1 MAKYTSISEVIC
13 EVDNMN
19 IAVLGA
25 GSIGSLIAAKIC
37 QYGVDN
43 VLIHARGEHGSAMAI
58 NGIEVRGEESF
69 TVQDNSMLVSLD
81 EVGFYSGMQN
91 KVDFL
96 FITSKAND
104 VVPLMEKSLNL
115 LNENS
120 KVICLSN
127 GLGHVEKCMEF
138 FGPHRVFAASISHG
152 AWRPEPGVVN
162 WAGKGNISI
171 GQFGEGPGLSD
182 AEEIINLLSKSG
194 LNPIWEDDGRMLV
207 WSKVL
212 LNIAINPVAALIGCE
227 NGMLLQSNLFELCSS
242 IMIEGATIA
251 RQERVNIPSD
261 DELNSRL
268 REVIMATSTNFC
280 SMLQDVK
287 KGRTT
292 EIEFLNQAVVE
303 RAERYGISTPK
314 NNMLSELIKSINSR

>member
-1 MAKYTSISEVIC
+1 MVNYTSIWEVIC
-13 EVDNMN
+13 EVDKLN

-25 GSIGSLIAAKIC
+25 GSICSLIAAKIC

-43 VLIHARGEHGSAMAI
+43 VLIHARGEHGSTMAI
-58 NGIEVRGEESF
+58 KGIEVRGEESF
-69 TVQDNSMLVSLD
+69 TIKDKSMIVSLD
-81 EVGFYSGMQN
+81 EVGFYSGLKNQIN
-91 KVDFL
+91 IL
-96 FITSKAND
+96 FITCKAND
-104 VVPLMEKSLNL
+104 VVSLIEKSLPL

-120 KVICLSN
+120 KIICLSN
-127 GLGHVEKCMEF
+127 GLGHVEKCIEF

-171 GQFGEGPGLSD
+171 GRFGEGPGLSD
-182 AEEIINLLSKSG
+182 AEDIIQLLSNSG
-194 LNPIWEDDGRMLV
+194 LNPKWEDDGIKLV

-227 NGMLLQSNLFELCSS
+227 NGTLLQSNLFELCSS
-242 IMIEGATIA
+242 VMIEGAKIA
-251 RQERVNIPSD
+251 RQERVNIPPD
-261 DELNSRL
+261 EELNSRL
-268 REVIMATSTNFC
+268 HEVIMATSTNFC

-287 KGRTT
+287 KGRIT
-292 EIEFLNQAVVE
+292 EVEFLNQAVVE

-314 NNMLSELIKSINSR
+314 NHMLSELIKSLNS

>member
-1 MAKYTSISEVIC
+1 MARYTSIWEVIC
-13 EVDNMN
+13 EVDNLN
-19 IAVLGA
+19 VAVLGA

-37 QYGVDN
+37 QYGVEN
-43 VLIHARGEHGSAMAI
+43 LLIHARGEHGSAMAL
-58 NGIEVRGEESF
+58 NGIEVRGQDSF
-69 TVQDNSMLVSLD
+69 IIKDKSMIVSLD
-81 EVGFYSGMQN
+81 EVGFYTGLKN
-91 KVDFL
+91 EIDIL

-104 VVPLMEKSLNL
+104 VISLMEKSLHL

-127 GLGHVEKCMEF
+127 GLGHIEKCMDF

-171 GQFGEGPGLSD
+171 GRFGEGPGLSD
-182 AEEIINLLSKSG
+182 AEEIINLLSMSG
-194 LNPIWEDDGRMLV
+194 LNPIWDDDGRKLV

-251 RQERVNIPSD
+251 RQEKVNIPSD
-261 DELNSRL
+261 EELNSKL
-268 REVIMATSTNFC
+268 HEVIKATSTNFC

-287 KGRTT
+287 KGRPT
-292 EIEFLNQAVVE
+292 EIQFLNQAVVD
-303 RAERYGISTPK
+303 RAERYGIPTPK
-314 NNMLSELIKSINSR
+314 NNLLSELIKSLNS

>member
-1 MAKYTSISEVIC
+1 MVKFTSIWEVTC
-13 EVDNMN
+13 EDDKLNV
-19 IAVLGA
+19 AVLGA
-25 GSIGSLIAAKIC
+25 GSIGSLIAAKIS

-43 VLIHARGEHGSAMAI
+43 ILIHARGEHGSAMALS
-58 NGIEVRGEESF
+58 GIEVTGQDSF
-69 TVQDNSMLVSLD
+69 VVKDDSMIISLE
-81 EVGFYSGMQN
+81 EVGFYNGLQN
-91 KVDFL
+91 QIDVL

-104 VVPLMEKSLNL
+104 VVSLMEKSVDL

-120 KVICLSN
+120 KIICLSN
-127 GLGHVEKCMEF
+127 GLGHVEKCIEF

-162 WAGKGNISI
+162 WAGEGNISL
-171 GQFGEGPGLSD
+171 GKFGEGPGLSD
-182 AEEIINLLSKSG
+182 ASGIIDLLSKSG
-194 LNPIWEDDGRMLV
+194 LNPKWEDDGRKLV

-227 NGMLLQSNLFELCSS
+227 NGFLLQSNLFELCSS
-242 IMIEGATIA
+242 IMIEGANIA

-261 DELNSRL
+261 EELNSML
-268 REVIMATSTNFC
+268 HEVIKATSKNFC

-287 KGRTT
+287 KGRQT

-303 RAERYGISTPK
+303 RAERYGIATPK
-314 NNMLSELIKSINSR
+314 NNLLSELIKSLNS

>member
-1 MAKYTSISEVIC
+1 MVKYTSIWEVIC
-13 EVDNMN
+13 EDDKLNV
-19 IAVLGA
+19 AVLGA
-25 GSIGSLIAAKIC
+25 GSIGSLIAAKIS
-37 QYGVDN
+37 QFGVDN
-43 VLIHARGEHGSAMAI
+43 LLIHARGEHGSAMTI

-69 TVQDNSMLVSLD
+69 SIKDDSIIVSLD
-81 EVGFYSGMQN
+81 EVGFFSGLENQI
-91 KVDFL
+91 DIL
-96 FITSKAND
+96 FITCKAND
-104 VVPLMEKSLNL
+104 VASLIEKSQHL

-127 GLGHVEKCMEF
+127 GLGHVERCIEF
-138 FGPHRVFAASISHG
+138 FGTHRVFAASISHG

-171 GQFGEGPGLSD
+171 GKFGEGPGLND
-182 AEEIINLLSKSG
+182 AEEIIELLSNSG
-194 LNPIWEDDGRMLV
+194 LNPKWEDDGRKLV

-227 NGMLLQSNLFELCSS
+227 NGTLLKSNLFELCSS
-242 IMIEGATIA
+242 IMIEGANIA
-251 RQERVNIPSD
+251 RQERVNIQSD
-261 DELNSRL
+261 EDLNSRL
-268 REVIMATSTNFC
+268 REVIISTSENFC

-292 EIEFLNQAVVE
+292 EIEFLNQAIVD

-314 NNMLSELIKSINSR
+314 NYMLSELIKSLNS